1 MQHSFWWLLGQFLMV
16 AAAGAVMI
24 GAVLALW
31 YGLSFT
37 VLAIVGRLFPLRGG
51 KWKPSDYDPTGGS
64 DWTLKGR

>member
-1 MQHSFWWLLGQFLMV
+1 MMQHSYWWLLGQLLMV
-16 AAAGAVMI
+16 AAACAVMI
-24 GAVLALW
+24 GAVLAVW

-37 VLAIVGRLFPLRGG
+37 VLTLVGRVFPLRG